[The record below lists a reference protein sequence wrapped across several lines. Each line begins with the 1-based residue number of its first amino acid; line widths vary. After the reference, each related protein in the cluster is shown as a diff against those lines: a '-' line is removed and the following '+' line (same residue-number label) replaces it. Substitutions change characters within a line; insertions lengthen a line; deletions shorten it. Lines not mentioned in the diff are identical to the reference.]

1 MSGIS
6 THVLD
11 TSIGRPASGV
21 RVVLEVHS
29 AGKDWKAVGKG
40 KTDAD
45 GRVASL
51 LPAGAHL
58 EPANYRLTFDV
69 SAYFRAQKVASFYSE
84 VSILFAVPDTAHHH
98 HIPLLLSPYGYTTY
112 RGS

>member
-1 MSGIS
+1 
-6 THVLD
+6 V
-11 TSIGRPASGV
+11 
-21 RVVLEVHS
+21 
-29 AGKDWKAVGKG
+29 VGKG

-45 GRVASL
+45 GRVANL
-51 LPAGAHL
+51 LPAGSDL

-69 SAYFRAQKVASFYSE
+69 SPYFRAQKVASFYSE
-84 VSILFAVPDTAHHH
+84 VSILFAVRDTAQRY

>member
-21 RVVLEVHS
+21 RVVLEVQS
-29 AGKDWKAVGKG
+29 AGKDWKVVGKG

-69 SAYFRAQKVASFYSE
+69 SSYFRAQKVASFYSE
-84 VSILFAVPDTAHHH
+84 VSILFAVRDAAQHY

>member
-1 MSGIS
+1 MSEIS

-29 AGKDWKAVGKG
+29 AGKDWEVVGKG

-69 SAYFRAQKVASFYSE
+69 SSYFRAQKVASFYSE
-84 VSILFAVPDTAHHH
+84 VSILFAVRDAAQHY

>member
-29 AGKDWKAVGKG
+29 AGKDWKVVGKG

-45 GRVASL
+45 GRVANL
-51 LPAGAHL
+51 LPAGSHL

-69 SAYFRAQKVASFYSE
+69 SSYFRAQKVASFYSE
-84 VSILFAVPDTAHHH
+84 VSTLFAVRDAAQHY